1 MDNRPYSPGDSTA
14 TRPSATVATAPH
26 PADETYSTA
35 KSSGFFRIR
44 SKHER
49 KELIYLS
56 IVLLLLAALIAAIV
70 IPRLQSAVN
79 ANQSFYAR
87 AAGSFVG
94 WVGTGPYGARIAIQ
108 ILPCQHDPCT
118 NVTLDVAIQDEPLDT
133 PRHYTLGGGYLR
145 TDELYVSA
153 FTSGGIIY
161 SADIITDHP
170 VQNGI
175 TTGLAKL
182 TLKRGTDAEVFTLT
196 SATLNQISDYFG
208 A

>member
-1 MDNRPYSPGDSTA
+1 MDNRPYTPGDSTA
-14 TRPSATVATAPH
+14 TRPSAAVTTH
-26 PADETYSTA
+26 PANETYSTLN
-35 KSSGFFRIR
+35 SSGFFLARAAR
-44 SKHER
+44 DR
-49 KELIYLS
+49 KTLIHLLIELALVTAI
-56 IVLLLLAALIAAIV
+56 IALIA
-70 IPRLQSAVN
+70 IPKLQSAVN

-87 AAGSFVG
+87 AAASFVG
-94 WVGTGPYGARIAIQ
+94 WTGTGPYGARIAIQ

-118 NVTLDVAIQDEPLDT
+118 NVTLDVAVQDAPHDT
-133 PRHYTLGGGYLR
+133 PRHYTLGGGFLGAN
-145 TDELYVSA
+145 ELYVSA

-175 TTGLAKL
+175 TTGIAKL
-182 TLKRGTDAEVFTLT
+182 TLKRGTDAEIFTLT